1 VFCRPGKAKAATRQT
16 CEHNNET
23 GLSSA
28 RKRQLSLP
36 FCVDLALIPALSH
49 REREQSLKS
58 AIFWDCPAALRLRG
72 PTDNRMTV

>member
-1 VFCRPGKAKAATRQT
+1 GKAKAATRQT

-36 FCVDLALIPALSH
+36 FCVDLALTPDLSP
-49 REREQSLKS
+49 REREQTLKK
-58 AIFWDCPAALRLRG
+58 CNLLGLPGGAALARAYR
-72 PTDNRMTV
+72 